1 MGGGYCVFCLDRR
14 KRKFGNYEE
23 ELSLLRCIGVGERSG
38 RASIQAER
46 HSGQGTRGEGKKED
60 MQEEKKIKRKN
71 RVRLSRSYVQ
81 CLEVRHN
88 EGIQNL
94 QVCLGVA
101 VKEGAH
107 SSPWATSNK

>member
-1 MGGGYCVFCLDRR
+1 MGGGYCVFYLDRR

-46 HSGQGTRGEGKKED
+46 HSDQGTRGEGKKED

-88 EGIQNL
+88 EGGPESPGL
-94 QVCLGVA
+94 PRSCCKRRCTFKSLGHL
-101 VKEGAH
+101 K
-107 SSPWATSNK
+107 